1 MEDDDFDT
9 LDLPEDESEEVVSPV
24 PWHNSDTVAASFLF
38 AANIAASAAE
48 HFRLLSMLA
57 LGQSAHEWFEKDKQE
72 FIEDSLATIDN
83 LPESGE
89 PSE

>member
-1 MEDDDFDT
+1 MDDDDFDS
-9 LDLPEDESEEVVSPV
+9 LDLPEEEVEEIVPPT

-57 LGQSAHEWFEKDKQE
+57 LGQSAHEWFERDKQE

-83 LPESGE
+83 LPEGGE
-89 PSE
+89 SSE